1 MAAEAIINDIN
12 YHSTPGYSF
21 RFMLLVLGALS
32 LMAVDY
38 RDPTVLVPVRTLS
51 SIAAYPLLVSVDS
64 PHRFYNRTAGYFT
77 AQTTLAMENSA
88 LKSRVQY
95 YEAQQQSLS
104 SLQQENQ
111 RLHNLLK
118 SAPHEEYD
126 FVMAETLE
134 AANDRIRGVVT
145 INKGANDG
153 VFEGQVVLSGGNIY
167 GQVIAVTPLSA
178 TVMQLVDRGHTI
190 PVRNQRDGER
200 ALASGTGRGGVL
212 EIKNL
217 PANTKVRE
225 GDIFVSSG
233 LGGIFPA
240 DFPVAQV
247 IPQGVEFKQGDS
259 FATVKAQP
267 LTNYEA
273 TREVLLV
280 WRKPGAPPP
289 SPAPAE
295 ARVKPE
301 PTIKDVNAKKDD
313 KKEHHEPEPRHA
325 RRNNTKPAGGH

>member
-1 MAAEAIINDIN
+1 
-12 YHSTPGYSF
+12 
-21 RFMLLVLGALS
+21 
-32 LMAVDY
+32 
-38 RDPTVLVPVRTLS
+38 
-51 SIAAYPLLVSVDS
+51 
-64 PHRFYNRTAGYFT
+64 
-77 AQTTLAMENSA
+77 
-88 LKSRVQY
+88 
-95 YEAQQQSLS
+95 
-104 SLQQENQ
+104 
-111 RLHNLLK
+111 
-118 SAPHEEYD
+118 
-126 FVMAETLE
+126 
-134 AANDRIRGVVT
+134 
-145 INKGANDG
+145 
-153 VFEGQVVLSGGNIY
+153 
-167 GQVIAVTPLSA
+167 
-178 TVMQLVDRGHTI
+178 
-190 PVRNQRDGER
+190 
-200 ALASGTGRGGVL
+200 L

-280 WRKPGAPPP
+280 WRKPSAPPP

-295 ARVKPE
+295 ARAKPE
-301 PTIKDVNAKKDD
+301 PTIKDMNPAKDKD
-313 KKEHHEPEPRHA
+313 KKEHNESEPRHT

>member
-1 MAAEAIINDIN
+1 M
-12 YHSTPGYSF
+12 
-21 RFMLLVLGALS
+21 
-32 LMAVDY
+32 
-38 RDPTVLVPVRTLS
+38 
-51 SIAAYPLLVSVDS
+51 
-64 PHRFYNRTAGYFT
+64 
-77 AQTTLAMENSA
+77 
-88 LKSRVQY
+88 
-95 YEAQQQSLS
+95 
-104 SLQQENQ
+104 
-111 RLHNLLK
+111 
-118 SAPHEEYD
+118 
-126 FVMAETLE
+126 
-134 AANDRIRGVVT
+134 
-145 INKGANDG
+145 
-153 VFEGQVVLSGGNIY
+153 
-167 GQVIAVTPLSA
+167 
-178 TVMQLVDRGHTI
+178 
-190 PVRNQRDGER
+190 
-200 ALASGTGRGGVL
+200 
-212 EIKNL
+212 
-217 PANTKVRE
+217 
-225 GDIFVSSG
+225 SSG